1 MGKSAEAMTSMLQK
15 CAGFLL
21 SRLRNATPDQ
31 LEQAGALVSEAY
43 FKGGSDALTEVVH
56 SCKHAIARNQDCAN
70 CPTLRAVQNHAT
82 DLLAQCHGAAAEQ
95 VKS

>member
-1 MGKSAEAMTSMLQK
+1 MGNAAQMVQK
-15 CAGFLL
+15 CAAFLL
-21 SRLRNATPDQ
+21 NKLRNATP
-31 LEQAGALVSEAY
+31 EVREEAGAVVAEAY

-56 SCKHAIARNQDCAN
+56 SCQHAMARNQDCAS
-70 CPTLRAVQNHAT
+70 CPALREVQDTAT